1 MENQRYTSKGC
12 PMTFPRTITVLL
24 ALVGMILTSGARPV
38 EALDVARLSA
48 AAPIVVPAQVAVAPS
63 QKDCQ
68 TIVACNFRRGGSYRG
83 CISAYS
89 CRACRFVKTRCRI
102 VEGRRVCEHQSRCP
116 WG

>member
-1 MENQRYTSKGC
+1 
-12 PMTFPRTITVLL
+12 MTFARTMAILL
-24 ALVGMILTSGARPV
+24 ALVGLVLTSAARPV
-38 EALDVARLSA
+38 EALDVARLR
-48 AAPIVVPAQVAVAPS
+48 APLSPVVPAQVAVEPS

-68 TIVACNFRRGGSYRG
+68 TVVACNFRRGGSYRG

-89 CRACRFVKTRCRI
+89 CRTCRFVKTRCRI